1 MHYFEGAK
9 GNTYFMWQE
18 DPNNSSHLS
27 NHQNVI
33 TVIQN
38 ALPKYF
44 SWALKKIVWT
54 MTENVMFDRIS
65 PAQFCL
71 IYREITGDYSAP
83 DTKQQ
88 TQFDLKMQTVMGNL
102 DLSLCRDLWIYNAC
116 KSKYNK
122 VWEIAAAK
130 VEEMAAVDD
139 QRHATASMETEDVV
153 VNMALAIS
161 APDLDK
167 KCCQE
172 AQKAGLTAE
181 EMPSLSWFKLQFWPK
196 NATTH

>member
-9 GNTYFMWQE
+9 GNTYVMWQE
-18 DPNNSSHLS
+18 DPNDPSHLS
-27 NHQNVI
+27 NHQNFI

-44 SWALKKIVWT
+44 SCVHKRIVRT

-88 TQFDLKMQTVMGNL
+88 AEFNFKMQTITGNL
-102 DLSLCRDLWIYNAC
+102 DSSLCRDLQIYNAC
-116 KSKYNK
+116 KSKYF
-122 VWEIAAAK
+122 
-130 VEEMAAVDD
+130 
-139 QRHATASMETEDVV
+139 
-153 VNMALAIS
+153 
-161 APDLDK
+161 
-167 KCCQE
+167 CC
-172 AQKAGLTAE
+172 
-181 EMPSLSWFKLQFWPK
+181 K
-196 NATTH
+196 NRGNNCSR